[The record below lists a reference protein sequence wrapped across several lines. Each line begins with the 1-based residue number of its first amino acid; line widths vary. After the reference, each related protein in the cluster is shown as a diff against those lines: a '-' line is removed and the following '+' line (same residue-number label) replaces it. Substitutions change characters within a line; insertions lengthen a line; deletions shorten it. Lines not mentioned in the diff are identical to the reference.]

1 MRISNWSSD
10 VCSSDLRRA
19 LPLVRLD
26 ARRPARSADGAA
38 RRRDAAD
45 AQRRAV
51 AARAA
56 LTWGGGVPGCEGKG
70 GNREQGGG
78 NGAGAVLQVHRF
90 RSEERRVGKVCVS
103 TCRSRWSPDHKKK
116 NQKESMK

>member
-1 MRISNWSSD
+1 MLRRPPRSTRTDTLFPYTTLFRSSQP
-10 VCSSDLRRA
+10 RRA

-45 AQRRAV
+45 AQRRPV

-70 GNREQGGG
+70 GNREQGMGT
-78 NGAGAVLQVHRF
+78 GAGAVLQVHRF
-90 RSEERRVGKVCVS
+90 TE
-103 TCRSRWSPDHKKK
+103 PA
-116 NQKESMK
+116 N